1 MEEAVV
7 RARTA
12 LGVQAP
18 VSSLTRSTPRPRPC
32 CVPAALVADR
42 VEVAGLHAALASRIG
57 HAHARDR
64 DGVRQDAYAWAG
76 DDDLGKAVLCVAD
89 GLGTQ
94 PRSHVGAQ
102 ASANAA
108 AAELVRAAT
117 NPSMVV
123 AAAMAAID
131 LAAHGLRVEA
141 EALSTTLLA
150 VAVDTGRQLVHAVR
164 VGDPSAYLLVGG
176 DWQPLFDR
184 ADAEAETA
192 ANVTAAL
199 PALRPAM
206 VWMSAPLGDATAVV
220 LLTDG
225 VGNYL
230 DDGRSSWRR
239 FCRRAGPSRWIPPTC
254 CWTSPS
260 TSLGATTTA
269 PRPCCGWRRQSSRIR
284 TPRG

>member
-1 MEEAVV
+1 M

-131 LAAHGLRVEA
+131 LARMGSGSRLRRCPPPSW
-141 EALSTTLLA
+141 LSRSTLA
-150 VAVDTGRQLVHAVR
+150 GSSCTPCV
-164 VGDPSAYLLVGG
+164 SAT
-176 DWQPLFDR
+176 P
-184 ADAEAETA
+184 
-192 ANVTAAL
+192 
-199 PALRPAM
+199 
-206 VWMSAPLGDATAVV
+206 
-220 LLTDG
+220 
-225 VGNYL
+225 
-230 DDGRSSWRR
+230 
-239 FCRRAGPSRWIPPTC
+239 PPTC
-254 CWTSPS
+254 SLAVTGSRCSIAPTPKPKPPP
-260 TSLGATTTA
+260 TSL
-269 PRPCCGWRRQSSRIR
+269 RPSLPCGRRWS
-284 TPRG
+284 G